1 MSRVKIVVTIGPGTA
16 APEALAQLADAGAD
30 AARLNGSHADLDW
43 HAAAIAAIRAAAP
56 GMPILFDVPGR
67 KIRTGRLRRE
77 PSFRAGDRIVLTTAQ
92 ALEAEDKVP
101 VTSATLHQELA
112 AGDTLLADDGQLRFT
127 VESVVGQDVHCRAET
142 AGRLGSAKGINVPG
156 LVRQG
161 ELLTERDQQM
171 LDFAKAQGADFVGIS
186 FVEGAAHVRAVRE
199 AIGRSG
205 PRIISKI
212 EHRQALDHLEEILE
226 ASDAI
231 LVDRG
236 DLSVETGLRQVA
248 LLQKRILGS
257 ARRAGRPAIV
267 ATEMLHSMMESPV
280 PTKAEVSDIT
290 NAVLDGASALML
302 SGETAVGRF
311 PVEAVATMREIADAA
326 LAELQEALDQGHE
339 PAASSVPQ
347 AMEDAIALICR
358 RLPVTKIVAVT
369 MGGYAARMV
378 AARRP
383 RQPILA
389 VSSDPAAA
397 RSFQLLPGT
406 RGIHVDVAFSRTST
420 DHIPRCLEAL
430 WRRGLLTDEDLIL
443 VTSVGYPKSGNRMNL
458 IQTHHVAD
466 LRESLGWA
474 AR

>member
-92 ALEAEDKVP
+92 ALEVEDKVP

-466 LRESLGWA
+466 LRESLGW
-474 AR
+474 RR

>member
-466 LRESLGWA
+466 LRESLGW
-474 AR
+474 RR